1 MGRAFHFEPS
11 LYSGPGAEAGSSE
24 SSVTVMEPIHVPG
37 SKIREMSDAI
47 DAAMEFRRAEAF
59 HLASGGRLASLSMGR
74 YDIEFGVWKH
84 EPLIPE
90 ETHVGIPKL
99 VVDLVH
105 ISW

>member
-11 LYSGPGAEAGSSE
+11 SYSDPGAEAGSSE